1 MKLDIV
7 INSKGRIF
15 QMQLMM
21 APSISACVLVFNLN
35 YVGVAQL
42 CFFLQCS
49 QKDRKADLGFRLRT
63 RSTSFFT
70 AGA

>member
-21 APSISACVLVFNLN
+21 APSISACVLFPSGLFKLR
-35 YVGVAQL
+35 GCGTAL
-42 CFFLQCS
+42 LFLAMLTKRQES
-49 QKDRKADLGFRLRT
+49 RSRLW
-63 RSTSFFT
+63 
-70 AGA
+70 AED